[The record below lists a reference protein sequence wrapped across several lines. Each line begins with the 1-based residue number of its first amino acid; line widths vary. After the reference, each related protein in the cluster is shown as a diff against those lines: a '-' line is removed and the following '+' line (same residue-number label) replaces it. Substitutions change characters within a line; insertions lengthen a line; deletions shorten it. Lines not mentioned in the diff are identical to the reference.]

1 MKRYILPVLLSVLAL
16 TSCNLDKYPFSE
28 VAASEYVKDATSV
41 NNLVIGVYNG
51 LYDVLYNE
59 WAMTELRSDNA
70 RMRVNNSTSQDSKL
84 IEQLDQLVVLTA
96 NAWVQDYWDAIYV
109 VVNRANTVLANLDVV
124 SDEALR
130 ARYEGEARFLRA
142 WMYFDLV
149 RLWGPVFIVRSKTG
163 ADEARY
169 MQRSPAEDVW
179 ALIEEDLE
187 AIVDN
192 KLLPDAMPA
201 ADLGRA
207 DMPDS
212 KKCSKSEDLRSFFT
226 PRQKGH
232 LHNPRSDTVLFMAC
246 FATPK

>member
-1 MKRYILPVLLSVLAL
+1 MKRYIIPILVSVLAL

-28 VAASEYVKDATSV
+28 VAASEYVKDAKSV
-41 NNLVIGVYNG
+41 NNLVIGIYNG
-51 LYDVLYNE
+51 LYDVMYNE

-109 VVNRANTVLANLDVV
+109 VINRANTVLANLEVV
-124 SDEALR
+124 TDEELR

-149 RLWGPVFIVRSKTG
+149 RLWGPVFIVKSKTG

-169 MQRSPAEDVW
+169 MQRSPA
-179 ALIEEDLE
+179 
-187 AIVDN
+187 
-192 KLLPDAMPA
+192 
-201 ADLGRA
+201 
-207 DMPDS
+207 
-212 KKCSKSEDLRSFFT
+212 
-226 PRQKGH
+226 
-232 LHNPRSDTVLFMAC
+232 
-246 FATPK
+246 